1 MFPPEDR
8 DGDRTGHSKVILFV
22 LCGHIGF
29 YSYCSFSSI
38 FRFNQ
43 LKLDS
48 LNEKKNHFR
57 ESYSTCIIL
66 KLR

>member
-8 DGDRTGHSKVILFV
+8 DGDRTGHSKVVLSV

-38 FRFNQ
+38 FR

-48 LNEKKNHFR
+48 LNEKKITLQNR
-57 ESYSTCIIL
+57 IACVLY
-66 KLR
+66 